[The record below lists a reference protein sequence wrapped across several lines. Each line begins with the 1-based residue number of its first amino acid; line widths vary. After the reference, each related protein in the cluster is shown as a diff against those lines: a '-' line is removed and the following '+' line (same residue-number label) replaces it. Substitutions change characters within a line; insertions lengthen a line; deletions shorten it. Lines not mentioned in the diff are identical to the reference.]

1 MMQIIGDVFLAVGG
15 LFLFLAALGLLRMPD
30 VFNRIQAGTKAATLG
45 ALSLILGVA
54 FQHPDWWPKLLILAV
69 FVMITSPVGSST
81 IARAALMAGIRP
93 WRRVARKEEE
103 G

>member
-1 MMQIIGDVFLAVGG
+1 MLDVIGEIFLLIGG
-15 LFLFLAALGLLRMPD
+15 GFLFLAALGLLRMPD

-54 FQHPDWWPKLLILAV
+54 VQNPGWWPKLLILAL

-93 WRRVARKEEE
+93 WRRVARKEDES
-103 G
+103 